1 MSYFNKNKTISDSE
15 DNYISEENSKEDSHN
30 SNTNIS
36 NEKEEMSSDQDQNSS
51 SQNLAKLE
59 KHREEEK
66 NKLALKIKR
75 ENENFMKDIE
85 QNKQERLK
93 FLLKQTEIFA
103 HFLIGGK
110 AEDGSKN
117 KKGEKGSKRKSIS
130 LSNNNTNNN
139 NGIDLLSEGE
149 NDLYEQEKEITRL
162 YSQPSILVGGKLTN
176 YQLDGLYKV

>member
-1 MSYFNKNKTISDSE
+1 MSYNKNKTISDSE
-15 DNYISEENSKEDSHN
+15 DNYISEDNSKEDSHN
-30 SNTNIS
+30 SNTNNS
-36 NEKEEMSSDQDQNSS
+36 NEKEEMSSDQEQNSS

-85 QNKQERLK
+85 QGRHERLK

-117 KKGEKGSKRKSIS
+117 KRAEKG
-130 LSNNNTNNN
+130 
-139 NGIDLLSEGE
+139 
-149 NDLYEQEKEITRL
+149 
-162 YSQPSILVGGKLTN
+162 
-176 YQLDGLYKV
+176 